1 MSLLKDKVK
10 SFPKNPGVY
19 FFKNSKN
26 EIIYIG
32 KAKNLKN
39 RVRSYFNKSNQNKK
53 SQIMVSHATQIEYLV
68 VEDEVK
74 ALITEANMIKE
85 YKPKYNILLKDDKTF
100 PYIIITN
107 ELYPKVKIIRKKNLH
122 KDGNTYFGPYTDVNY
137 LRSTVKLIH
146 QIFPIRTCNHDQSRH
161 SKVSCFCGFCL
172 SKNKIDSRE
181 YNNIIKKVILFL
193 KGKNKM
199 VKVFLNDLM
208 VNSSK
213 NMEYELAA
221 KYRDQISI
229 LESFINNQKR
239 LAHDFYDRDIV
250 HVSYNNSFG
259 IGFVMRIRNGLLI
272 GRERFNLKIV
282 ENEFEDVLN
291 NFLIQYYNSTLEIPS
306 QIIIDKNLIN
316 QKVIEE
322 WLTSKKGKKVKLI
335 KPERGNRRDMLN
347 LCIKNS
353 NFILKD
359 REIKNIKRNDQV
371 PQTLIELK
379 DSLNMQ
385 VIPNRIEA
393 FDNSNIQ
400 GSNPVAGMV
409 CFIKGKPVKKEYRK
423 FNIKTVRGI
432 DDFESM
438 REVVF
443 RRYSRQIK
451 EGGPLPD
458 LILIDGG
465 KGQLSAAK
473 ESLDQLGLNYITIV
487 GLAKKLEDV
496 FLPNSS
502 EPQNI
507 SKTSP
512 ALYMLRNIR
521 DEVHRFAITFH
532 RKKRKESSFHSV
544 FDNIKGMGPAR
555 IKKIWEVYDSV
566 EQVKK
571 DSIDNIYKKTK
582 FPMNIV
588 RLLKNIKI

>member
-1 MSLLKDKVK
+1 MSLRDKANLI
-10 SFPKNPGVY
+10 PRNPGVY
-19 FFKNSKN
+19 FFKNKNN

-39 RVRSYFNKSNQNKK
+39 RVSSYFNKSNKNKK
-53 SQIMVSHATQIEYLV
+53 SQIMISHAIKIEYLV

-85 YKPKYNILLKDDKTF
+85 YKPRYNILLKDDKTF

-146 QIFPIRTCNHDQSRH
+146 QIFPIRTCDYNQAKH
-161 SKVSCFCGFCL
+161 SKISCFCGFCL
-172 SKNKIDSRE
+172 SKNKIDSKE
-181 YNNIIKKVILFL
+181 YNSIIKKVILFL
-193 KGKNKM
+193 KGKNKR
-199 VKVFLNDLM
+199 VKFFLNDLM
-208 VNSSK
+208 NNSSD
-213 NMEYELAA
+213 NMEYEQAA
-221 KYRDQISI
+221 KYRDQINI
-229 LESFINNQKR
+229 LDLFINNQKR

-250 HVSYNNSFG
+250 HVAYNNNFG

-282 ENEFEDVLN
+282 ENEFEVVLN
-291 NFLIQYYNSTLEIPS
+291 NFLIQYYNSTLDIPS
-306 QIIIDKNLIN
+306 QIIINKKLTN
-316 QKVIEE
+316 QKIIEE
-322 WLTSKKGKKVKLI
+322 WLTSKKGKKVNLI
-335 KPERGNRRDMLN
+335 KPERGNRRDMLK

-359 REIKNIKRNDQV
+359 KEIKNIRRNDQI

-379 DSLNMQ
+379 NSLNMQ

-400 GSNPVAGMV
+400 GSSPVAGMV
-409 CFIKGKPVKKEYRK
+409 CFINGKPVKKEYRN
-423 FNIKTVRGI
+423 FNIKTVKGI

-451 EGGPLPD
+451 EDKSLPD

-473 ESLDQLGLNYITIV
+473 ESLDKLELNYITII

-496 FLPNSS
+496 FLPNSL

-512 ALYMLRNIR
+512 ALYLLRKIR
-521 DEVHRFAITFH
+521 DEVHRYAITFH
-532 RKKRKESSFHSV
+532 RLKRSKATLKSV
-544 FDNIKGMGPAR
+544 FDDIKGVGPAR
-555 IKKIWEVYDSV
+555 VKKIWSVYDNLK
-566 EQVKK
+566 EVKS
-571 DSIDNIYKKTK
+571 DSIHSFHIKTGI
-582 FPMNIV
+582 P
-588 RLLKNIKI
+588 IKIVKRIKSII

>member
-1 MSLLKDKVK
+1 MSLRDKAK
-10 SFPKNPGVY
+10 LIPKNPGVY
-19 FFKNSKN
+19 FFKNKNN

-32 KAKNLKN
+32 KAKNLRN
-39 RVRSYFNKSNQNKK
+39 RVSSYFNKSNQNRK
-53 SQIMVSHATQIEYLV
+53 SQIMISHATQIEYLV

-85 YKPKYNILLKDDKTF
+85 YKPRYNILLKDDKTF

-122 KDGNTYFGPYTDVNY
+122 KDGNMYFGPYTDVNY
-137 LRSTVKLIH
+137 LRSTIKVIH
-146 QIFPIRTCNHDQSRH
+146 QIFPVRTCNHDLKKHSR
-161 SKVSCFCGFCL
+161 VSCFCGFCL
-172 SKNKIDSRE
+172 SKNKIHVEE
-181 YNNIIKKVILFL
+181 YNDIIKKVILFL
-193 KGKNKM
+193 KGKNKV
-199 VKVFLNDLM
+199 VKFFLNDLM
-208 VNSSK
+208 IKSSES
-213 NMEYELAA
+213 MEYEQAA
-221 KYRDQISI
+221 KYRDQINI

-250 HVSYNNSFG
+250 HVSYNNNFG

-282 ENEFEDVLN
+282 QNEFEVVLH
-291 NFLIQYYNSTLEIPS
+291 NFLIQYYNNTLEIPS
-306 QIIIDKNLIN
+306 QIIIDENLIN

-322 WLTSKKGKKVKLI
+322 WLTLKKGKKVNII
-335 KPERGNRRDMLN
+335 KPERGNKRDMLN

-359 REIKNIKRNDQV
+359 KEIKNIKRNDQI

-379 DSLNMQ
+379 DSLNMKI
-385 VIPNRIEA
+385 IPKRIEA

-400 GSNPVAGMV
+400 GSSPVAGMV
-409 CFIKGKPVKKEYRK
+409 CFINGKPVKKDYRK
-423 FNIKTVRGI
+423 FNIKTVKGI

-438 REVVF
+438 REVVY
-443 RRYSRQIK
+443 RRYKRQIK
-451 EGGPLPD
+451 EKKKMPD

-473 ESLDQLGLNYITIV
+473 ESLDKLGLNYITII

-496 FLPNSS
+496 FLPNSL

-512 ALYMLRNIR
+512 ALYLLRKIR
-521 DEVHRFAITFH
+521 DEVHRYAVTFH
-532 RKKRKESSFHSV
+532 RLKRSELIMKSV
-544 FDNIKGMGPAR
+544 FDDIKGVGPVR
-555 IKKIWEVYDSV
+555 VKKIWSVYSNLK
-566 EQVKK
+566 EIKI
-571 DSIDNIYKKTK
+571 DSINSFHIKTGI
-582 FPMNIV
+582 PIEIV
-588 RLLKNIKI
+588 KRIKNII